1 LQCFAV
7 GLEPLIINAQSQL
20 SASLTSWLV
29 ISKRERGQCP
39 PTFSLVCYFRL
50 MDSGITVSGSWILE
64 LLYQLFRQ
72 HWQWGSE

>member
-39 PTFSLVCYFRL
+39 LTFSLVCYFRL
-50 MDSGITVSGSWILE
+50 MDSGITVSTLQTA
-64 LLYQLFRQ
+64 LTMRQ
-72 HWQWGSE
+72 WLIMLMLS